1 MGGRDDVG
9 PELVCPVGL
18 SCRDIEHDVG
28 LVVSGGVLGVDGLPV
43 LVFWATVDVVDG
55 VSLGHLRVGSNSTEI
70 RLLNK
75 NEINR
80 RAHRGSDL
88 KDGMSHNV
96 VLVYILRKDHKI

>member
-18 SCRDIEHDVG
+18 FCGDIEHDVRS
-28 LVVSGGVLGVDGLPV
+28 VVLGGILGVDGLPV
-43 LVFWATVDVVDG
+43 LVFWAAVNVVDG
-55 VSLGHLRVGSNSTEI
+55 VSLGHLRIGPNSTKI

-75 NEINR
+75 NKINR
-80 RAHRGSDL
+80 RAHRGSNL
-88 KDGMSHNV
+88 KNGMSRNI